1 MTHFRLVLALLATIL
16 TSPVFAQGINNP
28 QTNQSALTFNK
39 GQLPGTATNDSA
51 SAGNVGEYI
60 YGNVTGTTG
69 ATVTITIASP
79 GVVTWTAHGMSTF
92 GLSPVVLSTSGALPT
107 GLVAGT
113 IYWTVPG
120 TVTANTFQLATSIAN
135 AIAGTAI
142 NTTGSQSGTQ
152 TAASSISVATGTNT
166 TITAINL
173 SAGDWEVTGASS
185 FLPAA
190 TTSVTYV
197 QSNMSLVLSTTD
209 ASLDRITGLAFG
221 AGSTIGANGITTRI
235 VLPTT
240 RVLVSTTTLVYLNV
254 NTGFSVS
261 TVNTYGI
268 IRARRIR

>member
-1 MTHFRLVLALLATIL
+1 MARFHLILAILATLL
-16 TSPVFAQGINNP
+16 TSPVFAQDIANP

-39 GQLPGTATNDSA
+39 GQLPGTTANDNA
-51 SAGNVGEYI
+51 STGNVGEYI
-60 YGNVTGTTG
+60 YGNATGTTG

-92 GLSPVVLSTSGALPT
+92 GLSPVVLSTTGALPT

-120 TVTANTFQLATSIAN
+120 TVAANTFQLATSIAN

-142 NTTGSQSGTQ
+142 NTSGSQSGTQ
-152 TAASSISVATGTNT
+152 TAASSISVSTGTNT
-166 TITAINL
+166 TIVAINL
-173 SAGDWEVTGASS
+173 PAGDWEVTGASS

-190 TTSVTYV
+190 ATSITYI
-197 QSNMSLVLSTTD
+197 QSNMSLVLNTTD
-209 ASLDRITGLAFG
+209 ASLDRIAALAFG

-240 RVLVSTTTLVYLNV
+240 RVSISTATPFYLNV